1 MKYKANGTMK
11 ILAKQDIAEV
21 TDIAPDIEK
30 KLRDFMTANGIP
42 IDFIGSKMFGM
53 GIDIILYGVMLGKR
67 LERQRNKRKYG
78 LNADQRNSIKIILED
93 IMNENQKGG
102 IIDE

>member
-1 MKYKANGTMK
+1 M
-11 ILAKQDIAEV
+11 L
-21 TDIAPDIEK
+21 
-30 KLRDFMTANGIP
+30 
-42 IDFIGSKMFGM
+42 GM

-78 LNADQRNSIKIILED
+78 LNADQRNYIKIILED

>member
-1 MKYKANGTMK
+1 M
-11 ILAKQDIAEV
+11 L
-21 TDIAPDIEK
+21 
-30 KLRDFMTANGIP
+30 
-42 IDFIGSKMFGM
+42 GM

-78 LNADQRNSIKIILED
+78 LSADQRNYIKIILED

>member
-1 MKYKANGTMK
+1 M
-11 ILAKQDIAEV
+11 L
-21 TDIAPDIEK
+21 
-30 KLRDFMTANGIP
+30 
-42 IDFIGSKMFGM
+42 GM

-67 LERQRNKRKYG
+67 LERQRSKRKYG
-78 LNADQRNSIKIILED
+78 LNADQRNYIKIILED